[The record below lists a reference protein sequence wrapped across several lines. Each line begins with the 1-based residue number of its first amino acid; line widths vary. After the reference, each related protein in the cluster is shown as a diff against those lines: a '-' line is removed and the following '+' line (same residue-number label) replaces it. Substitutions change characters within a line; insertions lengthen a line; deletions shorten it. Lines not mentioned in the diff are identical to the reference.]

1 MTVSSNDPVARW
13 ERRWAESRLV
23 RRVRPDGAVGRPRLQ
38 LAETNLERARRELSS
53 GDADAGLIFAEAALI
68 NAADAVLAKDGFS
81 AGSHVVRF
89 GYPKLP
95 TVYASESVLIDRIRS
110 SRNTAQ
116 YEAAGKVDAKLSA
129 RAIDLAVKAIAAVR
143 AHLTA

>member
-1 MTVSSNDPVARW
+1 VSSNDPVARW

-23 RRVRPDGAVGRPRLQ
+23 RRVRPDDAVGRLRLQ
-38 LAETNLERARRELSS
+38 LAETNLERARRELGA
-53 GDADAGLIFAEAALI
+53 GDADAALIFAEAALI

-95 TVYASESVLIDRIRS
+95 TIYASESVLIDRIRS

-116 YEAAGKVDAKLSA
+116 YEAAGKVDAELSA
-129 RAIDLAVKAIAAVR
+129 RAIELAVTAIAEVR
-143 AHLTA
+143 ALV